1 MTDFVSKYSTQLNDV
16 VIIIA
21 AVVGVLYFKKFKNTD
36 ARIFLYYLVY
46 VAIVDFIGSYPSYV
60 VEYEILEPVREM
72 LANTPFK
79 RNYWWFTVFWNIGS
93 VMFMSYYYQ
102 KIIKSKVSIKIIRYS
117 SVAFL
122 IVASIFIFSNLDAFF
137 NSQLKFVNILGALV
151 ILTCIALYFI
161 EVLKSDKILVFYKS
175 LNSIISAI
183 LLLWWLIITPL
194 IFYEVYFSQA
204 DTGYLLLRRYIYL
217 FSNVFMYLS
226 FAVAII
232 VCKPE
237 NN

>member
-1 MTDFVSKYSTQLNDV
+1 MK
-16 VIIIA
+16 
-21 AVVGVLYFKKFKNTD
+21 
-36 ARIFLYYLVY
+36 
-46 VAIVDFIGSYPSYV
+46 
-60 VEYEILEPVREM
+60 EIL
-72 LANTPFK
+72 ADTPFK
-79 RNYWWFTVFWNIGS
+79 RNYWWFTLFWNIGG

-102 KIIKSKVSIKIIRYS
+102 KIIKSKVSIKIIRYLS
-117 SVAFL
+117 LTFL
-122 IVASIFIFSNLDAFF
+122 IFASIYIFYNLDAFF
-137 NSQLKFVNILGALV
+137 NSQLKFVNIFGALV
-151 ILTCIALYFI
+151 ILSCIVLYFI

-204 DTGYLLLRRYIYL
+204 DAGYLLLRRYIYL

-226 FAVAII
+226 FAVAIL